1 MESIQLDFETPKFDA
16 PYIPSEEYVGDVFL
30 ASINQ
35 ITKPDTLQML
45 MSRNFKPGGFVN
57 AGPLTVKHWNANM
70 PLSVFNIA
78 TFVVSHEDLVKLA
91 RRRAFESEYKKLFD
105 GVNND
110 TDFDALRAKT
120 QDYRSAN
127 LEYKDYWAT
136 GRKQDARK
144 EYKIRLK
151 LNTESTLTGEALFK
165 EMCSKVVHFGSVDI
179 GCGLCSYVRE
189 SFVFI
194 DRDLM
199 GFPVFDDVDSGYY
212 EMRRG
217 QLYCTIPALL
227 LTFYELAKRKKLP
240 VEFTPS
246 ALVAAVCKEL
256 IVNNGMY
263 SRFLSD
269 DFSSLR
275 FTVDQKDILKDIQGA
290 VKDLPK
296 KRNGIAEKSC

>member
-1 MESIQLDFETPKFDA
+1 
-16 PYIPSEEYVGDVFL
+16 
-30 ASINQ
+30 
-35 ITKPDTLQML
+35 
-45 MSRNFKPGGFVN
+45 
-57 AGPLTVKHWNANM
+57 
-70 PLSVFNIA
+70 
-78 TFVVSHEDLVKLA
+78 
-91 RRRAFESEYKKLFD
+91 
-105 GVNND
+105 
-110 TDFDALRAKT
+110 
-120 QDYRSAN
+120 
-127 LEYKDYWAT
+127 
-136 GRKQDARK
+136 
-144 EYKIRLK
+144 
-151 LNTESTLTGEALFK
+151 
-165 EMCSKVVHFGSVDI
+165 MCSKVVHFGSVDI

-194 DRDLM
+194 DRDLI
-199 GFPVFDDVDSGYY
+199 GFPVFEDVDSGYY

-296 KRNGIAEKSC
+296 KETE